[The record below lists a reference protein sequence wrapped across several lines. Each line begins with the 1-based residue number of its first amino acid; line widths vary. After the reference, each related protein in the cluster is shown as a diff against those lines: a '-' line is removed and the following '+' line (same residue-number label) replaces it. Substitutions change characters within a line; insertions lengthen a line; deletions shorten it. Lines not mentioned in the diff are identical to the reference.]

1 MSILDVTEDQI
12 FSTLGKG
19 RDPNFKSIE
28 KVRPVIEKPNKTYS
42 PNTTKHYIKPVP
54 TTVKNPSNFKTG
66 QPRSVQAPAV
76 RIEQTP
82 VEPVIT
88 APPVQSEDPLK
99 KLASDYSELNNRVN
113 GIQKMVKWYL
123 VPQIVIILILVAAF
137 ILKA

>member
-19 RDPNFKSIE
+19 RDPNFKPIE
-28 KVRPVIEKPNKTYS
+28 KIRPVIEKPNRTYS
-42 PNTTKHYIKPVP
+42 PNTAKPYIKPVP
-54 TTVKNPSNFKTG
+54 TTVKNTSNFKTG
-66 QPRSVQAPAV
+66 QSRSVQAPV
-76 RIEQTP
+76 VHIEQTP

-88 APPVQSEDPLK
+88 APPVQSEDHLK
-99 KLASDYSELNNRVN
+99 KLVSDYSELNNRVN

-123 VPQIVIILILVAAF
+123 VPQFVIILILVAAF